1 MDAPFRAFAPAKV
14 NLFLH
19 VGAPRPDGRHPLDSL
34 VVFAG
39 REAAD
44 VLEVRRSAAD
54 GLSIDGPYCDVLL
67 DEQDNLVLQALSRLR
82 GQARIPDEKDSP
94 IHFSLTK
101 RLPIA
106 AGLGGG
112 SADAAAALRL
122 LTREVFDLPARVASD
137 LAPQLGG
144 DVLACVYN
152 TPASMR
158 GDGDELLPLLQGPL
172 LDQFDRHR
180 GGGLPALLVNPGVPC
195 PTGPVFKHYDLL
207 DPAPLN
213 EVVLPTLQSRHEFY
227 DWLASETRNDL
238 QAVAI
243 NLVPDISRL
252 LERLSVLK
260 GVCLVRMSG
269 SGATCF
275 ALFNHMEDAL
285 LAQSEVSREVPTWWV
300 RATRLGEGV

>member
-19 VGAPRPDGRHPLDSL
+19 VGAPRSDGRHPLDSL

-44 VLEVRRSAAD
+44 VLEARRASRD
-54 GLSIDGPYCDVLL
+54 GLQVNGPYSDILV
-67 DEQDNLVLQALSRLR
+67 DEGSNLVLEALSRLR
-82 GQARIPDEKDSP
+82 GQARIDTELDSQ
-94 IHFSLTK
+94 IAFSLQK
-101 RLPIA
+101 NLPIA

-122 LTREVFDLPARVASD
+122 LTREIFDLPARVASD

-144 DVLACVYN
+144 DVLACVFN
-152 TPASMR
+152 TPALMR
-158 GDGDELLPLLQGPL
+158 GDGDEVLPLLQGPL
-172 LDQFDRHR
+172 LDLFDRRR
-180 GGGLPALLVNPGVPC
+180 GGGLPALLVNPGVAC
-195 PTGPVFKHYDLL
+195 PTGPVFKHYDLSSPGEL
-207 DPAPLN
+207 IEL
-213 EVVLPTLQSRHEFY
+213 ELPFLRTRPELY

-238 QAVAI
+238 EKPAI
-243 NLVPDISRL
+243 DLVPEIGSL
-252 LERLSVLK
+252 LERMETLT
-260 GVCLVRMSG
+260 GARLVRMSG

-275 ALFNHMEDAL
+275 ALFDDMEDAL
-285 LAQSEVSREVPTWWV
+285 LAQSELLREAPNWWV